1 MFDRVDLKRRAKE
14 YAFNHKWDIWKGF
27 LLAMVVSFAASM
39 VASVVSQI
47 FITNIK
53 GNAGV
58 LIGSLI
64 TFACTLATL
73 PLQIGLYAYVL
84 GLVREQ
90 DPDLVDCLFKF
101 YKDGRLWYIIKNML
115 LIGIFYILLSL
126 LLIIPGII
134 YMFMMIMV
142 PYLLADMEEKDIENT
157 EVRQVSKNMMNGHKW
172 EYFVLQLSFILWYI
186 GCSFTFGILAIWF
199 MPYYI
204 TTNTMYYEDLK
215 KLSK

>member
-47 FITNIK
+47 FVTNIK
-53 GNAGV
+53 GTAGV

-84 GLVREQ
+84 GLVRKQ

-115 LIGIFYILLSL
+115 LIVIFYILLS
-126 LLIIPGII
+126 
-134 YMFMMIMV
+134 
-142 PYLLADMEEKDIENT
+142 DMEEKDIENT

-186 GCSFTFGILAIWF
+186 GCSVTLGILAIWF
-199 MPYYI
+199 MPYYV